1 MEVQERNGVKIYSLN
16 TGATLP
22 PWLGERARR
31 NLNKR
36 DANIRH
42 RVDLI
47 QDFDMPSSS
56 MKLRQSLDGRYI
68 LAAGT
73 YHPRVRMYD
82 CDQMAMKFER
92 YLDAE
97 PIDVRFLSQDYGKFA
112 VLSNDRSVAFHAPY
126 GHHAVI
132 RIPTFGRALGYEP
145 HSCDLLI
152 PSSSGD
158 VYRFNLE
165 EGRFQQPF
173 TAAAGGT
180 CIAVSPTHPLSAVGC
195 EDGIVRFYDNRAS
208 AEKPMVM
215 LDIAKATD
223 GMGFTDDV
231 HSNIIGLAGEVCS
244 VAFDAAGLHFAC
256 GTKSGCVPL
265 YDMRSSNSL
274 HIKEHQNGL
283 PIHTVD
289 FHKGSDCVVSS
300 DCKLIKLWR
309 MAGNYELGTIAAN
322 IESQAADLTHVLIA
336 GDEADPTGSNSG
348 LLLCASEDPRM
359 QAFYCPA
366 IGTAPRWCSF
376 LENIT
381 EELEEENLQTG
392 SNTAIPGAAKIES
405 VYDDYKFVTMEEV
418 ERLGVT
424 NLIGTK
430 LLRGYMHG
438 FFMDLG
444 LYAKIRAVAN
454 PFEYDEY
461 RKKKIKEKMD
471 EKQASRIAPKK
482 RKKTTAVNA
491 DLASRLEAKAAKG
504 DKAGKTAKAM
514 LADDRFAS
522 LFENPDFGINEQDET
537 FKLRNASGVSTKGMG
552 NKDSDMDSDRDD
564 DDDDIGGNVSVAGDK
579 EDESLRGDN
588 NAMYDSYDDE
598 SESDDGFAGAKVRG
612 DRYYDE
618 IKPRSTSNASAT
630 TGKQIA
636 KNSGTTGSK
645 TKVAFEAL
653 DVEVYGDNGLGDT
666 VYQDIT
672 RVKKDMMSLGERL
685 SMRSSI
691 QKDQLNVV
699 KGQGASRSASFVP
712 KSSKRDRKGMDES
725 STGKQRSSRRS
736 MKDIRK

>member
-16 TGATLP
+16 TGVTLP

-56 MKLRQSLDGRYI
+56 IKMRQSNDGRYI
-68 LAAGT
+68 LVAGS
-73 YHPRVRMYD
+73 YHPRVRVYD
-82 CDQMAMKFER
+82 VDQLAMKFER
-92 YLDAE
+92 YIDAE
-97 PIDVRFLSQDYGKFA
+97 PIDIRFLSEDYGKFA

-126 GHHAVI
+126 GHHATI

-173 TAAAGGT
+173 TGSAGGT
-180 CIAVSPTHPLSAVGC
+180 CIAVSPAHPLSAVGS

-208 AEKPMVM
+208 NEKPMQT

-223 GMGFTDDV
+223 GMGFTDDD
-231 HSNIIGLAGEVCS
+231 HQIINGLAGEVCS
-244 VAFDAAGLHFAC
+244 LAFDAAGLHFAC
-256 GTKSGCVPL
+256 GTKVGCVPL
-265 YDMRSSNSL
+265 YDMRSSHPL

-283 PIHTVD
+283 PIHTVE
-289 FHKGSDCVVSS
+289 FHKGSNCVLSS

-309 MAGNYELGTIAAN
+309 MAGNYEVGTIAAN
-322 IESQAADLTHVLIA
+322 IESPVADFTHIMIA
-336 GDEADPTGSNSG
+336 GDQLDPIGSNSG
-348 LLLCASEDPRM
+348 LLLCATDDPRM

-381 EELEEENLQTG
+381 EELEEENLQPNQTL
-392 SNTAIPGAAKIES
+392 PGGTKVES
-405 VYDDYKFVTMEEV
+405 VYDDYKFVTLEEV
-418 ERLGVT
+418 ERLGIT

-444 LYAKIRAVAN
+444 LYAKVRAVAN

-461 RKKKIKEKMD
+461 RKKKIKEKME

-482 RKKTTAVNA
+482 RKKTASVNA
-491 DLASRLEAKAAKG
+491 ELVSRLEAKAAKG
-504 DKAGKTAKAM
+504 DKVGKTAKAM
-514 LADDRFAS
+514 LEDSRFAS
-522 LFENPDFGINEQDET
+522 LFENPDFYIDEKEEA
-537 FKLRNASGVSTKGMG
+537 FKLRNASGVSKKVVA
-552 NKDSDMDSDRDD
+552 NQDNDMDSDRDD
-564 DDDDIGGNVSVAGDK
+564 NEDDDDDGVESNFVTDGNRKRLSD
-579 EDESLRGDN
+579 DIESNILN
-588 NAMYDSYDDE
+588 DSNDSE
-598 SESDDGFAGAKVRG
+598 SESDDDDGFAGAKVRLFLLLHF
-612 DRYYDE
+612 RFM
-618 IKPRSTSNASAT
+618 
-630 TGKQIA
+630 
-636 KNSGTTGSK
+636 
-645 TKVAFEAL
+645 V
-653 DVEVYGDNGLGDT
+653 
-666 VYQDIT
+666 
-672 RVKKDMMSLGERL
+672 SL
-685 SMRSSI
+685 
-691 QKDQLNVV
+691 
-699 KGQGASRSASFVP
+699 
-712 KSSKRDRKGMDES
+712 
-725 STGKQRSSRRS
+725 
-736 MKDIRK
+736 